1 MSEYILITGGAG
13 YIGSCVNAMLNTLGF
28 RTIVVDSLVYGHK
41 EALDFSLL
49 DSADSN
55 ILEFF
60 KKANLDFTSTE
71 PNLTNPK
78 SNTAFIK
85 ADLCDKDALEAIFEK
100 HKISC
105 VLHFAAFAYVSE
117 SVANP
122 AKYYTNN
129 VANTLNLL
137 ESMRKFGVKHIIFSS
152 TCATYGNPLELP
164 ITESHPQNPINPY
177 GRSKLIVEQ
186 ILADFANAYG
196 LRYIALRYFNAA
208 GASNFFDIGESHS
221 PETHL
226 IPLILQTA
234 LKKRECFSIF
244 GRDYDTQDGS
254 CVRDFIH
261 IDDLSAAHILALD
274 YLTKHST
281 SDVFNLGNGSGF
293 SVLEV
298 LECARKITR
307 CEIPTKYES
316 RREGDP
322 AKLVGS
328 AKKAKEILGWNPIF
342 YDLESI
348 LKSAFAWHKNARY

>member
-1 MSEYILITGGAG
+1 MNDKILITGGAG

-28 RTIVVDSLVYGHK
+28 HTIVVDSLIYGHK
-41 EALDFSLL
+41 EALDFRLL
-49 DSADSN
+49 DSSN

-60 KKANLDFTSTE
+60 NRANLSHPRAA

-78 SNTAFIK
+78 SNTTFIK
-85 ADLCDKDALEAIFEK
+85 ADLCDKDALNAIFSK
-100 HKISC
+100 YKISC
-105 VLHFAAFAYVSE
+105 VLHFAAFAYVGE
-117 SVANP
+117 SVENP
-122 AKYYTNN
+122 AKYYANN
-129 VANTLNLL
+129 VANSLNLL
-137 ESMRKFGVKHIIFSS
+137 ESMRKFGVKRIIFSS

-164 ITESHPQNPINPY
+164 IAESHPQNPINPY
-177 GRSKLIVEQ
+177 GRSKLMVEQ

-196 LRYIALRYFNAA
+196 FDYIALRYFNAA

-226 IPLILQTA
+226 IPLMLQTA
-234 LKKRECFSIF
+234 LKKRECFSVF
-244 GRDYDTQDGS
+244 GTDYDTRDGS

-261 IDDLSAAHILALD
+261 IDDLSAAHILALY
-274 YLTKHST
+274 YLEQNLKSE
-281 SDVFNLGNGSGF
+281 VFNLGNGAGF

-298 LECARKITR
+298 LECARKITQ

-322 AKLVGS
+322 NELVGS

-348 LKSAFAWHKNARY
+348 LKSAFAWHKNQRY